1 MKTEIKILQI
11 GMTHNVGGMESYL
24 MSQYRHLKKVKYDFL
39 NITGEKEIAFRE
51 EIEKQSKIYSVPT
64 RHLHPLKHYW
74 AMFILFLKI
83 HKQYDGVVLNT
94 CDLSYMFPLLLAKI
108 FRVPMRII
116 HSHNAGNE
124 MRMSFAR
131 RRLMQLNKFIM
142 NKSVNGRWACSNI
155 AGKFMFGNKKYEVIC
170 NAIDVNKFLFNEN
183 IREKYRKKLDLENKF
198 VLGNVARFSY
208 QKNHGFLIKVFYEIQ
223 KKYPESVLLLVGAFD
238 KDDEY
243 YLNIMDLIKKYR
255 IINKVFF
262 LGPRSDV
269 SDLYQA
275 MDCLVMPSLF
285 EGLCISAIEAQAAG
299 LPCVCSNGLPDE
311 AEITDIFHRLDLS
324 DSINKWADLILSY
337 KNKKREDMRESI
349 RIAGYDID
357 NQIDRVENMFVTRCI

>member
-1 MKTEIKILQI
+1 
-11 GMTHNVGGMESYL
+11 
-24 MSQYRHLKKVKYDFL
+24 
-39 NITGEKEIAFRE
+39 
-51 EIEKQSKIYSVPT
+51 
-64 RHLHPLKHYW
+64 
-74 AMFILFLKI
+74 
-83 HKQYDGVVLNT
+83 
-94 CDLSYMFPLLLAKI
+94 
-108 FRVPMRII
+108 
-116 HSHNAGNE
+116 
-124 MRMSFAR
+124 
-131 RRLMQLNKFIM
+131 MQLNKFIM